1 MSSFER
7 HLRRQ
12 AQRSRVVAAR
22 DLSVEELAEAER
34 VVNDLTD
41 QAARAIFEEDDDD
54 LERVVND
61 KLHEVAERFGGA
73 GVLIGFTSAAVS
85 SLAHMLSH
93 EMVLDDLDE
102 HLAGISSLHRG
113 PRHIAASSFVDALVA
128 EAAGRAGR
136 SAAAVEAL
144 VEELHE
150 EAGPVVTGVWQAV
163 VALGGELGVGA
174 RWCSDGEP
182 EDAGEPGDGSVEDAR
197 EVAGVAAAVVDLF
210 GSGRNVVARAAL
222 TSLVDQVLPV
232 DGLLSALAVL
242 ELGTEADAD
251 MVRAACARGVA
262 DAAAWEY
269 DEEPDEMLVERVAA
283 RFEVVARSMAGAEAL
298 VLLRS
303 RLEDAS
309 RAEARAPIGP
319 RYVATRLVTPRVS
332 PERTAR

>member
-41 QAARAIFEEDDDD
+41 KVARAIFEEDDVD

-61 KLHEVAERFGGA
+61 RLHEVAERFGSA

-93 EMVLDDLDE
+93 EVVLDDLDE

-136 SAAAVEAL
+136 SAAAIEAL

-163 VALGGELGVGA
+163 VGLGGELGVGA

-197 EVAGVAAAVVDLF
+197 EVAGVAAAVVELF
-210 GSGRNVVARAAL
+210 GSGRDVVARAAL
-222 TSLVDQVLPV
+222 SSLVDQVLPV
-232 DGLLSALAVL
+232 DGLLSALASSSSVPRRTRTWCARPAQGASRMQPRGRTTRSPTRCWSGASR
-242 ELGTEADAD
+242 LGSRWSRARWRGRRRSRCS
-251 MVRAACARGVA
+251 RAA
-262 DAAAWEY
+262 
-269 DEEPDEMLVERVAA
+269 
-283 RFEVVARSMAGAEAL
+283 
-298 VLLRS
+298 LR
-303 RLEDAS
+303 A
-309 RAEARAPIGP
+309 
-319 RYVATRLVTPRVS
+319 
-332 PERTAR
+332 